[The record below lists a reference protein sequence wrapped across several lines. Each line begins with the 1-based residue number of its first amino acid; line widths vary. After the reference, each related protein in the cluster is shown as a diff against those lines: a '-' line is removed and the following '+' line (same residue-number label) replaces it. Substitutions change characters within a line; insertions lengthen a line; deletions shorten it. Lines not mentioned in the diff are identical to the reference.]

1 MLLEEQLPL
10 VDARLEQSSRIG
22 PLFFV
27 SAAAAADDAF
37 AALAFCDS
45 FSSSSRVSST
55 SLSSSSSFPE
65 LLILCWSL
73 SSSPPSPL
81 LFWPSVL
88 AKAVSKRS
96 LDVLVARKPLT
107 RGGVALKTDRLPGL
121 ERVQRDESFFAQLN
135 LVAISCILI
144 TYMIRCWV
152 GLSAAASE
160 MLAVDCDL
168 IVFRSSYWS

>member
-81 LFWPSVL
+81 LFWPSSVL

-121 ERVQRDESFFAQLN
+121 ERVQRRDESFF
-135 LVAISCILI
+135 C
-144 TYMIRCWV
+144 TT
-152 GLSAAASE
+152 E
-160 MLAVDCDL
+160 
-168 IVFRSSYWS
+168 FSSN